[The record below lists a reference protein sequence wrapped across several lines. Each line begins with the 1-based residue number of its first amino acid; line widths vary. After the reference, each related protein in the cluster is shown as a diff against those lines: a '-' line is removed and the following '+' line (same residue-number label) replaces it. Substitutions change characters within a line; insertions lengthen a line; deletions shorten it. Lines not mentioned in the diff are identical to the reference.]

1 MLNRI
6 IIQGRLVRDPELRKT
21 SDDTPVASFTLAC
34 ERDFKD
40 RATGEKQTDFIDI
53 TAWRATAEFV
63 SRYLTKG
70 RMAIVE
76 GRLQIRRWE
85 GNEGNKRTAPE
96 IVASGVY
103 FADSKRDAEAPQTE
117 EPKQK
122 KAASASKANDPLDRL
137 EQRINHDLKPIEGD
151 DDGLPF

>member
-21 SDDTPVASFTLAC
+21 SDDTPVVSFTLAC

-70 RMAIVE
+70 RMAVVE

-85 GNEGNKRTAPE
+85 DNEGQKRSSPE
-96 IVASGVY
+96 VVASAVY
-103 FADSKRDAEAPQTE
+103 FCDSKRDAEEQQTAPKT
-117 EPKQK
+117 
-122 KAASASKANDPLDRL
+122 ARTADPLDRL
-137 EQRINHDLKPIEGD
+137 EQRIQRDIRPIEGD